1 MTDNQNNNVDEF
13 GVPFN
18 EEMGQTANDSIG
30 QDEQVD
36 MQEDSTQ
43 NWEEQAKYFQSEKD
57 KLAAENQKLKQ
68 YEEVGKFLESRPDV
82 VQAIA
87 SQKSGQP
94 QEQPQVAIK
103 PDEFDPWEAYNDP
116 ASASY
121 KYRMSEM
128 QSNINNAVNSAVN
141 QATEGIRQQS
151 GRTQLESQLTAQG
164 MNSADIDSFMEFA
177 DKHPSEYGLENVV
190 KMWRAV
196 SQAPA
201 QSHDNNP
208 LDQVRNVQSQ
218 PQQVGGIL
226 QGEKPQMPKSDN
238 DAMWDG
244 IVAAGGRT
252 NVLK

>member
-18 EEMGQTANDSIG
+18 EEMGQTNDSIG
-30 QDEQVD
+30 QDEQVN
-36 MQEDSTQ
+36 MQESSTE

-68 YEEVGKFLESRPDV
+68 YEEVGRFLESRPDIV
-82 VQAIA
+82 ETIA
-87 SQKSGQP
+87 SQANGQP
-94 QEQPQVAIK
+94 QAQPQVALK

-121 KYRMSEM
+121 QYRMQEM
-128 QSNINNAVNSAVN
+128 QQTINAAVG
-141 QATEGIRQQS
+141 QATDGIRQQT
-151 GRTQLESQLTAQG
+151 GRSQLQSQLASQG
-164 MNSADIDSFMEFA
+164 MSADEIDSFMQFA
-177 DKHPSEYGLENVV
+177 DKHPSEYGLENVG

-201 QSHDNNP
+201 QSHNDNP

-218 PQQVGGIL
+218 PQPTGVL
-226 QGEKPQMPKSDN
+226 AGERPRGPKSDE
-238 DAMWDG
+238 DSMWDS
-244 IVAAGGRT
+244 IMKAGSRS
-252 NVLK
+252 NVL

>member
-1 MTDNQNNNVDEF
+1 MTDNQNQNVDEF

-18 EEMGQTANDSIG
+18 EEMGQTNDSIG
-30 QDEQVD
+30 QDEQVNT
-36 MQEDSTQ
+36 QESSD

-87 SQKSGQP
+87 SQATGQP
-94 QEQPQVAIK
+94 QQSEPQVALK

-121 KYRMSEM
+121 QYRMQEM
-128 QSNINNAVNSAVN
+128 QQTINNAVS
-141 QATEGIRQQS
+141 QATDGIRQQT
-151 GRTQLESQLTAQG
+151 GRSQLQSQLAAQG
-164 MNSADIDSFMEFA
+164 MTTDEIGSFMDFA
-177 DKHPSEYGLENVV
+177 DRHPSEYGLENVI

-201 QSHDNNP
+201 ESHGENP
-208 LDQVRNVQSQ
+208 LDKVRDVQQQ
-218 PQQVGGIL
+218 PQPTGVL
-226 QGEKPQMPKSDN
+226 QGERPKGPKSDE
-238 DAMWDG
+238 DSMWDS
-244 IVAAGGRT
+244 VMKAGSRN
-252 NVLK
+252 NVL

>member
-1 MTDNQNNNVDEF
+1 MTDNQNVDEF

-18 EEMGQTANDSIG
+18 EEMGQPNDNSIG
-30 QDEQVD
+30 QDEQVNT
-36 MQEDSTQ
+36 QESSTE
-43 NWEEQAKYFQSEKD
+43 NWQEQAKYFQSEKD

-87 SQKSGQP
+87 AKASGQP
-94 QEQPQVAIK
+94 QQSDPQVALK

-121 KYRMSEM
+121 QYRMQEM
-128 QSNINNAVNSAVN
+128 QQTINSAVG
-141 QATEGIRQQS
+141 QATEGIRMQS
-151 GRTQLESQLTAQG
+151 GKSQLQSQLASQG
-164 MNSADIDSFMEFA
+164 MTADEIDSFMQFA

-201 QSHDNNP
+201 ESHGENP
-208 LDQVRNVQSQ
+208 LDQVRNVQNQ
-218 PQQVGGIL
+218 PQPTGVL
-226 QGEKPQMPKSDN
+226 QGERPQGPKSDD
-238 DAMWDG
+238 DAMWDN
-244 IVAAGGRT
+244 IVNAGSRK
-252 NVLK
+252 NVL

>member
-1 MTDNQNNNVDEF
+1 MTDNQDNNVDEF

-18 EEMGQTANDSIG
+18 EEMGQTANDFIG
-30 QDEQVD
+30 QDEQGD
-36 MQEDSTQ
+36 MQEDSTG

-87 SQKSGQP
+87 SQAGGQP
-94 QEQPQVAIK
+94 QEQPQVSLK

-116 ASASY
+116 TSASY
-121 KYRMSEM
+121 KYRVQEM
-128 QSNINNAVNSAVN
+128 QQSINSAVG
-141 QATEGIRQQS
+141 QATEGMRQQT
-151 GRTQLESQLTAQG
+151 GRNNLQSQLSSQG
-164 MNSADIDSFMEFA
+164 MNDAEINSFMEFA
-177 DKHPSEYGLENVV
+177 DKHPSEYGLENVI
-190 KMWRAV
+190 KMWKAV

-218 PQQVGGIL
+218 PQPTGVL
-226 QGEKPQMPKSDN
+226 AGERPKGPKSDE
-238 DAMWDG
+238 DSLWDG
-244 IVAAGGRT
+244 IVNAGSRSR
-252 NVLK
+252 VL

>member
-18 EEMGQTANDSIG
+18 EEMGQTNDSIG
-30 QDEQVD
+30 QDEQVNT
-36 MQEDSTQ
+36 QESSE

-87 SQKSGQP
+87 NQAGGQP
-94 QEQPQVAIK
+94 QAEPQVTLK

-116 ASASY
+116 TSASY
-121 KYRMSEM
+121 KFRMQEM
-128 QSNINNAVNSAVN
+128 QQTVNSAVN
-141 QATEGIRQQS
+141 QATDGIRQQT
-151 GRTQLESQLTAQG
+151 GRSQLQSQLAAQG
-164 MNSADIDSFMEFA
+164 MSVDEIGSFMDFA
-177 DKHPSEYGLENVV
+177 DKHPSEYGLENVI

-201 QSHDNNP
+201 ESHGENP
-208 LDQVRNVQSQ
+208 LDKVRDVQQQ
-218 PQQVGGIL
+218 PQPTGVL
-226 QGEKPQMPKSDN
+226 QGERPRGPKSDE
-238 DAMWDG
+238 DSMWNN
-244 IVAAGGRT
+244 IMNAGGR
-252 NVLK
+252 NSVL

>member
-1 MTDNQNNNVDEF
+1 MTDNQNDNVDEF

-18 EEMGQTANDSIG
+18 EEMGQTNDSIG

-87 SQKSGQP
+87 SQKDGQP

-128 QSNINNAVNSAVN
+128 QSNINNAVNSAVT

-201 QSHDNNP
+201 QSHDDNP

-218 PQQVGGIL
+218 PQATGVL
-226 QGEKPQMPKSDN
+226 AGERPKGPKSDN
-238 DAMWDG
+238 ESMWEN
-244 IVAAGGRT
+244 IVNAGSRK
-252 NVLK
+252 NVL